1 MSFEIIKTKYKSLR
15 FNSIA
20 SCLESLVNHAESN
33 EISYLQFAELLV
45 NSELEQRSKNRISL
59 NMRRASFPIL
69 KRLEEFNFNFQT
81 TITKKQ
87 INQLLDFSFID
98 NRESIV
104 FIGPSG
110 VGKTHLALSIGV
122 KAIESGYK
130 VLFSTVLTLIESL
143 DLAEAAGQLKKKIK
157 SLLKFDIL
165 IIDELGYLPLTQKS
179 VFNFFQLINALY
191 EYRSI
196 IITTNKD
203 FTSWGEFFVSENI
216 AVPIVDRIIHRS
228 HIFMIG
234 GESYRLRE
242 KNMSKR

>member
-130 VLFSTVLTLIESL
+130 VLFST
-143 DLAEAAGQLKKKIK
+143 
-157 SLLKFDIL
+157 
-165 IIDELGYLPLTQKS
+165 
-179 VFNFFQLINALY
+179 AL
-191 EYRSI
+191 
-196 IITTNKD
+196 
-203 FTSWGEFFVSENI
+203 
-216 AVPIVDRIIHRS
+216 H
-228 HIFMIG
+228 
-234 GESYRLRE
+234 
-242 KNMSKR
+242 